1 MLGKPSHSLEK
12 GLLLGPLL
20 NLDAGV
26 AANSK
31 AVHDSRVQVNLE
43 RQASLDENLL
53 RLVALLGREDV
64 VCLGGGNRQ
73 RASDG
78 SQLVLFHHGGMGD
91 VADVNAVL
99 VVANHVLCAEA
110 VANGSDSLDAQI
122 LERLDGIDNDGV
134 DGRGSVRVVASRAL
148 GDPGRKVKVASP
160 VQ

>member
-26 AANSK
+26 AADSK
-31 AVHDSRVQVNLE
+31 AVNNTRVQVNLE
-43 RQASLDENLL
+43 RQAGLDENLL

-73 RASDG
+73 GTSDG
-78 SQLVLFHHGGMGD
+78 GKLVLLHHGGMGD

-99 VVANHVLCAEA
+99 VVANHVLPIMM
-110 VANGSDSLDAQI
+110 S
-122 LERLDGIDNDGV
+122 
-134 DGRGSVRVVASRAL
+134 
-148 GDPGRKVKVASP
+148 
-160 VQ
+160 